1 MELIKLLPDYYEK
14 NVTMQTLQ
22 GLLSEVTNE
31 LENGLSSTISECF
44 VSTASRIL
52 SRYEQLLGLE
62 VDVSKPDSFRRER
75 IRAKISG
82 VGTTTKRWSRM

>member
-44 VSTASRIL
+44 VSRQCH
-52 SRYEQLLGLE
+52 EFCLGMN
-62 VDVSKPDSFRRER
+62 SF
-75 IRAKISG
+75 
-82 VGTTTKRWSRM
+82 WD